1 MNKQEKI
8 LKMVFDEEY
17 RCTWE
22 TEGHGTCVFLFA
34 RDENEKPF
42 DFEFDCAVTIIPVK
56 LTKKFPAE
64 VEFRDYTKVQK
75 VEVLRA
81 KYNDEPFELNDMRFD
96 TEELLRFGIEGDL
109 NEEREFKK

>member
-1 MNKQEKI
+1 MNKQETI
-8 LKMVFDEEY
+8 LKRVFDDEY

-22 TEGHGTCVFLFA
+22 TEGHGTRVFLFA
-34 RDENEKPF
+34 RDESDKPF
-42 DFEFDCAVTIIPVK
+42 DFEFECAVTIIPVK

-81 KYNDEPFELNDMRFD
+81 KYNDEPVELNDMRFD

-109 NEEREFKK
+109 NEDRKFNS